1 MNATN
6 LFQKKINNTKLLT
19 QNKNLRYLV
28 TLILFI
34 FFGGIQLAQNGLS
47 DLNFVATSSFVPTIK
62 DAIKFTDLP
71 EIKDSVNRISN
82 IKYGITSVPLFPKY
96 EVQTIEE
103 AKLANE
109 PLPKLYNS
117 LLKLGYGP
125 FYTMPYGEFWIAN
138 NRSRENNYGAH
149 VKHLSSTAQLE
160 GVGNSDYSNNKIE
173 LFGKQFYK
181 KHTLSGEI
189 NYDRR
194 VIHYYGFDATSNDLK
209 LKDFDANTKQ
219 RYQLIE
225 PKLKLQSHY
234 SDSAHINH
242 TILLSYYN
250 LKNQNQESENNIKL
264 NGLTSL
270 FINKEKL
277 NVNILTDYY
286 NHKQSN
292 DTIND
297 LIISVNPSFEAKGSN
312 WNANVG
318 LAATINNFNN
328 KTLFYF
334 YPQINF
340 NYDIYEN
347 IIIPYAGVNGGL
359 IKNSFKQLST
369 ENPFIDS
376 TLKYANTNNKYNL
389 FLGLKGNLSSNT
401 SYDARVTYSQFD
413 NLHFF
418 VVNYNDINKMYN
430 RFNVVYDTAS
440 LLNISGQIN
449 YQLNEKLKLIAK
461 GDYNLYTPKNLDYA
475 YHKPSFFLTFTG
487 AYNLRNKIIVK
498 ADLFFVGSQWAKS
511 QYIDKPL
518 NGYFDGNIEAEYRY
532 TKTLSFFARFNN
544 IANQRYYQWERL
556 PSQRFNMM
564 IGLSF
569 IPF

>member
-19 QNKNLRYLV
+19 QNKHLKYLL
-28 TLILFI
+28 TFILFI

-234 SDSAHINH
+234 SDSIHINH

-297 LIISVNPSFEAKGSN
+297 LIISVNPSFEAKGN
-312 WNANVG
+312 KWNANVG
-318 LAATINNFNN
+318 LAGTINNFNN
-328 KTLFYF
+328 KTRFYF

-376 TLKYANTNNKYNL
+376 TLRYANTNNKYNL

-511 QYIDKPL
+511 QNIDKQL

-544 IANQRYYQWERL
+544 IANQRYYKWESL

>member
-19 QNKNLRYLV
+19 QNKHLKYLL
-28 TLILFI
+28 TFILFI
-34 FFGGIQLAQNGLS
+34 FFAGNQLAQNGLS

-234 SDSAHINH
+234 SDSVHINH

-250 LKNQNQESENNIKL
+250 LQNQNQESENNIKL

-297 LIISVNPSFEAKGSN
+297 LIISVNPSFEAKGN
-312 WNANVG
+312 KWNANVG
-318 LAATINNFNN
+318 LAATINKFD
-328 KTLFYF
+328 TMARFYF

-359 IKNSFKQLST
+359 IKNSFKQLTT

-376 TLKYANTNNKYNL
+376 TLRYANTNNKYNL

-418 VVNYNDINKMYN
+418 VINYNDINKMYN
-430 RFNVVYDTAS
+430 RFNVIYDNAS

-461 GDYNLYTPKNLDYA
+461 GDYNLYNPEILKYA

-498 ADLFFVGSQWAKS
+498 ADLFFVGSQWALS
-511 QYIDKPL
+511 QNENKPL
-518 NGYFDGNIEAEYRY
+518 KGYFDGNIEAEYRY

>member
-1 MNATN
+1 MNTAN
-6 LFQKKINNTKLLT
+6 LLKEKINNIKLLT
-19 QNKNLRYLV
+19 QNKHIKYQL
-28 TLILFI
+28 TIILSLFV
-34 FFGGIQLAQNGLS
+34 GGVQLAQNVLN

-62 DAIKFTDLP
+62 DAIKFIDLP

-96 EVQTIEE
+96 EVQLIEE

-125 FYTMPYGEFWIAN
+125 IYTIPYGEFWIAN
-138 NRSRENNYGAH
+138 NRSRDNNYGAH
-149 VKHLSSTAQLE
+149 FKHLSSSAQLE
-160 GVGNSDYSNNKIE
+160 GVGNSGYSNNNID
-173 LFGKQFYK
+173 LFGKKFYK

-194 VIHYYGFDATSNDLK
+194 VIHYYGFDIDSNDLK
-209 LKDFDANTKQ
+209 SKDLDAYTKQ

-234 SDSAHINH
+234 TDSAHVNYS
-242 TILLSYYN
+242 ILLNYYN
-250 LKNQNQESENNIKL
+250 LQNQNQESENNIRL
-264 NGLTSL
+264 NTLSSL

-312 WNANVG
+312 WKANVG
-318 LAATINNFNN
+318 LAGTINNFNN

-359 IKNSFKQLST
+359 IKNSFKQLTT

-376 TLKYANTNNKYNL
+376 TLSYANTNNKYNL
-389 FLGLKGNLSSNT
+389 FLGLKGNLSSNA

-413 NLHFF
+413 SLHFF

-430 RFNVVYDTAS
+430 RFNVVYDNAS

-449 YQLNEKLKLIAK
+449 YQLNEKLKLIVK
-461 GDYNLYTPKNLDYA
+461 GDYNLYKTKNLKYA

-498 ADLFFVGSQWAKS
+498 ADLFFVGSQWALS
-511 QYIDKPL
+511 QNENKQL

-544 IANQRYYQWERL
+544 IANQRYYKWERL

>member
-6 LFQKKINNTKLLT
+6 LFQKKINNTKLLI
-19 QNKNLRYLV
+19 QNKHLKYLL
-28 TLILFI
+28 TFILFI

-160 GVGNSDYSNNKIE
+160 GVGNSGYSNNKIE

-194 VIHYYGFDATSNDLK
+194 VIHYYGFDTSSKDLK
-209 LKDFDANTKQ
+209 SKDFDANTKQ

-234 SDSAHINH
+234 SDSVHINH

-250 LKNQNQESENNIKL
+250 LQNQNQESENNIKL
-264 NGLTSL
+264 KGLTSL

-297 LIISVNPSFEAKGSN
+297 LIISVNPSFEAKGNN

-318 LAATINNFNN
+318 LAATINKFD
-328 KTLFYF
+328 TMARFYF

-359 IKNSFKQLST
+359 IKNSFKQLTT

-376 TLKYANTNNKYNL
+376 TLRYANTNNKYNL

-413 NLHFF
+413 SLHFF

-430 RFNVVYDTAS
+430 RFNVIYDNAS

-461 GDYNLYTPKNLDYA
+461 GDYNSYNTDKLARA

-498 ADLFFVGSQWAKS
+498 ADLFFVGSQWALS
-511 QYIDKPL
+511 QNENKPL
-518 NGYFDGNIEAEYRY
+518 KGYFDGNIEAEYRY

>member
-19 QNKNLRYLV
+19 QNKNLKYPV
-28 TLILFI
+28 ILILFV
-34 FFGGIQLAQNGLS
+34 FFGGNQLAQNGLS

-234 SDSAHINH
+234 SDSVHINH

-318 LAATINNFNN
+318 LAGTINNFNN
-328 KTLFYF
+328 KTRFYF

-376 TLKYANTNNKYNL
+376 TLRYANTNNKYNL

-413 NLHFF
+413 SLHFF

-430 RFNVVYDTAS
+430 RFNVVYDNAS

-461 GDYNLYTPKNLDYA
+461 GDYNSYNTDKLTRA

-511 QYIDKPL
+511 QYIDKQL

-544 IANQRYYQWERL
+544 IANQRYYKWESL